1 LEERRKVGMAKL
13 ESKINL
19 EMKGITKSFP
29 GTLALND
36 VQLQVRRGE
45 IHALMGENG
54 AGKST
59 LMKIVAG
66 LLKPDSGEI
75 WFDGKNVS
83 FANPAEAINAGVSM
97 IHQELNPVLHM
108 TIAENIFLHR
118 EPTKIHKLL
127 IDRTEM
133 NTKAEKILKKY
144 GLKLNP
150 RTKMVNLTI
159 AQLQMIEIIK
169 AVTFNA
175 RLVIMD
181 EPTSSLDSDETENLF
196 RSIAELKDKG
206 ISIVYIS
213 HRMEEIARICD
224 RVTVFRD
231 GRYIGTRDIE
241 QIDRNIL
248 IKMMVGRELSDI
260 YNKTPVEP
268 GEIVIKVNNL
278 TRKGVFQDVSFE
290 VRAGE
295 IVGFAGL
302 VGAGRSEIMEA
313 IFGLNP
319 IDSGEIIWLGKP
331 LHIKNT
337 SKAIE
342 NGIAMVTEDR
352 KKFGL
357 ILCRSLLENISLPN
371 LKNQQRGLLINHHTQ
386 RIKVSEMAGRL
397 SIKAPNLK
405 VEARSLSGGN
415 QQKVILAK
423 WLMASPKLMI
433 FDEPTRGI
441 DIGAKNEI
449 YKLMWQFAAKGMAI
463 ILVSSEMEEVIGMS
477 NRILVVHEG
486 KINGEFLREDL
497 QDMSKVQELI
507 LNKAMGG

>member
-1 LEERRKVGMAKL
+1 MPEF
-13 ESKINL
+13 ESENL
-19 EMKGITKSFP
+19 LAMEGITKSFP
-29 GTLALND
+29 GTLALNE

-59 LMKIVAG
+59 LMKIAAG
-66 LLKPDSGEI
+66 LLKADGGEI
-75 WFDGKNVS
+75 WFDGKKVCFN
-83 FANPAEAINAGVSM
+83 NPAEAINAGVSM
-97 IHQELNPVLHM
+97 IHQELNPVLNM

-118 EPTKIHKLL
+118 EPTKMGKLL
-127 IDRTEM
+127 IDKKEM
-133 NTKAEKILKKY
+133 NARAADILKKY
-144 GLKLNP
+144 GLDLNP
-150 RTKMVNLTI
+150 RTKMMNLTI
-159 AQLQMIEIIK
+159 AQMQMIEIIK

-196 RSIAELKDKG
+196 RTIAELKGKG

-213 HRMEEIARICD
+213 HRMEEITRICD

-231 GRYIGTRDIE
+231 GCYIDTCDIE
-241 QIDRNIL
+241 KIDRNIL
-248 IKMMVGRELSDI
+248 IRMMVGRELSDI
-260 YNKTPVEP
+260 YDKTPVEP
-268 GEIVIKVNNL
+268 GEPVIKVDRL
-278 TRKGVFQDVSFE
+278 SRKGVFQDVSFE
-290 VRAGE
+290 VRVGE

-302 VGAGRSEIMEA
+302 VGAGRSEIMKA
-313 IFGLNP
+313 IFGLDP

-331 LHIKNT
+331 LQIKNT
-337 SKAIE
+337 SQAIE

-357 ILCRSLLENISLPN
+357 VLCRSILENISLPN
-371 LKNQQRGLLINHHTQ
+371 LKKQQRGLLINHHAQ
-386 RIKVSEMAGRL
+386 NARIAEMASRL

-449 YKLMWQFAAKGMAI
+449 YKLMCQFAAKGMAI

-477 NRILVVHEG
+477 DRILVVHEG
-486 KINGEFLREDL
+486 RIKGEFLREDL
-497 QDMSKVQELI
+497 QNTSKAQELI
-507 LNKAMGG
+507 LSKAMGG

>member
-1 LEERRKVGMAKL
+1 MPKL
-13 ESKINL
+13 ESEIL
-19 EMKGITKSFP
+19 LDMKGIIKSFP
-29 GTLALND
+29 GTIALND
-36 VQLQVRRGE
+36 VQFQVRRGE

-75 WFDGKNVS
+75 WFDGKNVN

-133 NTKAEKILKKY
+133 NAKADNILKKY
-144 GLKLNP
+144 GLNLNP
-150 RTKMVNLTI
+150 RTKMINLTI
-159 AQLQMIEIIK
+159 AQMQMIEIIK
-169 AVTFNA
+169 ALTFNA

-196 RSIAELKDKG
+196 RTIAELKDKG

-260 YNKTPVEP
+260 YDKTPVEP
-268 GEIVIKVNNL
+268 GEIVIKVNKL

-290 VRAGE
+290 VRASE

-302 VGAGRSEIMEA
+302 VGAGRSEIMKA
-313 IFGLNP
+313 VFGLDP
-319 IDSGEIIWLGKP
+319 IDSGEIIWLGEP

-337 SKAIE
+337 SEAIE

-357 ILCRSLLENISLPN
+357 VLCRNLLENISLPN
-371 LKNQQRGLLINHHTQ
+371 LKKQQRGLLINHHIQST
-386 RIKVSEMAGRL
+386 KVSEMANRL

-449 YKLMWQFAAKGMAI
+449 YKLMCQFAAKGMAI

-477 NRILVVHEG
+477 DRILVVHEG
-486 KINGEFLREDL
+486 RINGEFLREDL
-497 QDMSKVQELI
+497 QDVSKAQELI
-507 LNKAMGG
+507 LSKAMGG